1 MENGCLQA
9 KNAGSLYP
17 VGKIAEKA
25 VWHCIL
31 SAELTKTHSFR
42 FFGDFAHW
50 VETKH
55 SSYNYIDFTFIAV

>member
-25 VWHCIL
+25 VCRVYFWQHGNVC
-31 SAELTKTHSFR
+31 
-42 FFGDFAHW
+42 W
-50 VETKH
+50 VP
-55 SSYNYIDFTFIAV
+55 S